1 MLFLLVFL
9 LHKHLSLLI
18 IIIFPMYNNNNN
30 VKSTTRTENKHN
42 MWIFQFY

>member
-18 IIIFPMYNNNNN
+18 IIIIFTPMYNNNN

-42 MWIFQFY
+42 MWI